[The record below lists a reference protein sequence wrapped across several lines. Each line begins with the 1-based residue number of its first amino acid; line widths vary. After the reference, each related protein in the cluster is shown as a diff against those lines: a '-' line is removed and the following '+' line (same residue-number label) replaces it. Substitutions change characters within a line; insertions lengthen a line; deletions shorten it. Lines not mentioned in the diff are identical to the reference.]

1 MAFRSKVS
9 FHPAIRIPHS
19 DTITK
24 QKLTQKFM
32 MKLLPRLS
40 PLVAHDIKMKTLQ
53 WKPTGDIQ
61 EMEFNFDYLP
71 NRQTFHLPD
80 RDTVQKMLHQI
91 LHATKPS
98 KKITFDDNPVHTHL
112 FTKYRKKGFRK
123 TNTPV
128 FSPFQP
134 MRFIQQLNDDLRESY
149 PNFPGLHTDRAL
161 YDHVLLL
168 LYQHPIFNRIN
179 HQTKKAF
186 FSYLQQY
193 DTPYSITDSYGRIIL
208 RSPIN
213 DDLYL
218 HQVKKIL
225 EDLVLY
231 NMAFY
236 ERTLYNFDQFL
247 DCILSLLSLHTP
259 NKIIQ
264 ALQNP
269 CFDHTIPFR
278 PFIIERLLEK
288 SKPMRKGRFFVK
300 GI

>member
-1 MAFRSKVS
+1 MAFRKTVS
-9 FHPAIRIPHS
+9 FSPEIRIPHS
-19 DTITK
+19 DSITK

-32 MKLLPRLS
+32 MKLLPTLS

-53 WKPTGDIQ
+53 WKPTGGIQ

-71 NRQTFHLPD
+71 HRQTFQLPD

-91 LHATKPS
+91 LLATKPS

-134 MRFIQQLNDDLRESY
+134 MRFIHQLNDDLSESY

-161 YDHVLLL
+161 YDHILSLLH
-168 LYQHPIFNRIN
+168 QHLIFDKIN
-179 HQTKKAF
+179 PQTKKAF
-186 FSYLQQY
+186 FSYLQEY
-193 DTPYSITDSYGRIIL
+193 DTPYSITDSYGRIKIK
-208 RSPIN
+208 SPI
-213 DDLYL
+213 DDDRYL
-218 HQVKKIL
+218 HQVKKII

-236 ERTLYNFDQFL
+236 ERTLHNFDQFL
-247 DCILSLLSLHTP
+247 DCILSLLSQYTP
-259 NKIIQ
+259 NEIAT

-269 CFDHTIPFR
+269 CFDNTIPFR